1 MSRFCRFC
9 GAEFRNLEARFC
21 QVCGRERVAGP
32 VSGGLEAAPTVRAV
46 APTEGEGGATPMPRL
61 TIRVLGQSPYEAALT
76 ETTVTVGRAPSNT
89 LVLASPYVSAHHGR
103 LECAGGQWQYVD
115 LGSTNGTFL
124 NGQRVQSA
132 ALRHGDILRIGDL
145 QGNSA
150 SLTFM
155 LGDSRALHGP
165 QNVGSLILAPQ
176 GALTLGRDPQSDIPL
191 QAPLVSWRHASI
203 TAGPQGSVLTDL
215 SSTNGTFVNGQRLE
229 RPYLLQEGDVVQIGP
244 FSLVYS
250 AGKLQQYVAA
260 GGVRLDGVQL
270 VREVG
275 KGERTRRILDDIS
288 LTIHPREFVA
298 LVGTSGAGKSTLM
311 KALSGVTRAQQGQV
325 LVNGDDLYQQFDL
338 YRTMIGYVPQDD
350 IIHKDLTVRDVL
362 RYAAQL
368 RLPPD
373 TTNAELEQRVEQV
386 LQDVGMAGRSEQPV
400 SSLSGGQRKR
410 VSIAVELLAEPKL
423 FFLDE
428 PTSGLDPGLEKK
440 MMYTLRHLADGGRT
454 VVLVTHATANI
465 SQCDHVCFLAQGR
478 LAYFGPP
485 EEAFK
490 FFEVA
495 TGDFSDVYDR
505 LDDADPQRARQK
517 ALEWEQR
524 YRQSEYY
531 QRYVSQRQ
539 QQVEAPAPGAAHES
553 AQARGPKV
561 NPLRQLG
568 VLTRRYLNLVLR
580 DRVLLAV
587 LLAVMPLVGA
597 LILLVAGRQWL
608 QGDTFAEIERQLTAE
623 LAAGAASATYS
634 IVVDSLNLLFLLAF
648 AGVLL
653 GLFASGYEI
662 VKERSIYQRERM
674 VTVRI
679 GPYLLSKVLVIG
691 TFALLQCGLLLLV
704 IALKVRLPAT
714 GVLLPAPLEMFIT
727 LFLATLAAIHIG
739 LFISALV
746 PNTNTVIYILFM
758 LLFFQLIFTGT
769 LFELPGAV
777 KELSALTLTR
787 WTLEGLGGSVDMDR
801 LGELSRTRVQLE
813 PVTTEVTFEVEKPAE
828 DWEPVTVITTTRLVE
843 VAVQPGITQTIPIAA
858 PEVTV
863 HELRTV
869 TETVTEP
876 ITVEPEPLDITGGR
890 TFNIRYARTPAAMLQ
905 VWGVL
910 ALFSLVFGAGTAL
923 ALWRQDI
930 R

>member
-1 MSRFCRFC
+1 MPQFCRFC
-9 GAEFRNLEARFC
+9 GGELRNPKARFC
-21 QVCGRERVAGP
+21 PVCGQERVTGP
-32 VSGGLEAAPTVRAV
+32 MPDGVEATPTLRSAAPAEAV
-46 APTEGEGGATPMPRL
+46 PVTMPRL
-61 TIRVLGQSPYEAALT
+61 IIRLLGQPPYELTLT
-76 ETTVTVGRAPSNT
+76 ETTVTIGRAPSNG
-89 LVLASPYVSAHHGR
+89 LVLPSPYVSGYHGR
-103 LECAGGQWQYVD
+103 LEGQGTQWQYVD

-124 NGQRVQSA
+124 NGRRVQSA
-132 ALRHGDILRIGDL
+132 VLNHGDILRIGDL

-155 LGDSRALHGP
+155 LGASTALQGP
-165 QNVGSLILAPQ
+165 QRMGSLVLAPE
-176 GALTLGRDPQSDIPL
+176 GALTLGRDPQSGIPL

-215 SSTNGTFVNGQRLE
+215 NSTNGTFVNGQRIE
-229 RPYLLQEGDVVQIGP
+229 RPYLLRERDVVQIGP

-275 KGERTRRILDDIS
+275 KGERTKRILDDIS

-311 KALSGVTRAQQGQV
+311 KALSGVVRAQHGQV

-350 IIHKDLTVRDVL
+350 IIHKDLTVLDVL

-373 TTNAELEQRVEQV
+373 TTAAELAQRVEQV
-386 LQDVGMAGRSEQPV
+386 LQDVGMGGQSEQVV

-410 VSIAVELLAEPKL
+410 VSIAVELLAEPRL

-465 SQCDHVCFLAQGR
+465 SQCDHVCFLAHGR

-485 EEAFK
+485 EEAFT

-505 LDDADPQRARQK
+505 LDDADPQRAHQK
-517 ALEWEQR
+517 AVDWEKR
-524 YRQSEYY
+524 YRESDTYR
-531 QRYVSQRQ
+531 RYIVQRQ
-539 QQVEAPAPGAAHES
+539 QRVATPAEGASDGEA
-553 AQARGPKV
+553 QTRGSKV

-587 LLAVMPLVGA
+587 LLAVMPLVGG
-597 LILLVAGRQWL
+597 LILLVAGPQWL
-608 QGDTFAEIERQLTAE
+608 QGDTLGEIERQLAAE
-623 LAAGAASATYS
+623 LATGASSATYS
-634 IVVDSLNLLFLLAF
+634 IVTNSLNLLFLLAF

-662 VKERSIYQRERM
+662 VKERSIYRRERM

-704 IALKVRLPAT
+704 IALKVRLPAM
-714 GVLLPAPLEMFIT
+714 GVFLPAPVEMFIT

-739 LFISALV
+739 LFISVLV

-769 LFELPGAV
+769 LFELPGAT

-801 LGELSRTRVQLE
+801 LSDLSRTRVHLD
-813 PVTTEVTFEVEKPAE
+813 PMTAEVAFDVEKPAA
-828 DWEPVTVITTTRLVE
+828 DWEPVTVITATRLLE
-843 VAVQPGITQTIPIAA
+843 VQVQPGITQTIPISV
-858 PEVTV
+858 PEVMV

-869 TETVTEP
+869 TETVRESVTIEAEP
-876 ITVEPEPLDITGGR
+876 VDIIGGV
-890 TFNIRYARTPAAMLQ
+890 TFGISYARTTAHLLR
-905 VWGVL
+905 VWGIL
-910 ALFSLVFGAGTAL
+910 AIFSLVFGLGTAWVL
-923 ALWRQDI
+923 RRQDV

>member
-9 GAEFRNLEARFC
+9 GAEFRNPEARFC
-21 QVCGRERVAGP
+21 PACGRERASGP
-32 VSGGLEAAPTVRAV
+32 VSGGLEATPTIRAIPV
-46 APTEGEGGATPMPRL
+46 TEEGASPVPRL
-61 TIRVLGQSPYEAALT
+61 VIRVLGQAPYEVALT
-76 ETTVTVGRAPSNT
+76 EPVVTVGRAPSNT

-103 LECAGGQWQYVD
+103 LEGAGGQWQYVD

-132 ALRHGDILRIGDL
+132 VLRHGDILRIGDL

-155 LGDSRALHGP
+155 LGDSRVLQGP
-165 QNVGSLILAPQ
+165 QNIGSLTLETQ
-176 GALTLGRDPQSDIPL
+176 GALILGRDPQAHIPL
-191 QAPLVSWRHASI
+191 QAPIVSWHHASI
-203 TAGPQGSVLTDL
+203 TAGVQGVVLSDL
-215 SSTNGTFVNGQRLE
+215 NSTNGTFVNGQRLQ
-229 RPYLLQEGDVVQIGP
+229 RPQLLREGDVVQIGP
-244 FSLVYS
+244 FSLIYS

-260 GGVRLDGVQL
+260 GGVRLDAVQL
-270 VREVG
+270 VRVVG
-275 KGERTRRILDDIS
+275 KGNHTRQLLDRIT
-288 LTIHPREFVA
+288 LTIYPREFVA

-311 KALSGVTRAQQGQV
+311 KALSGVNRAQQGQV
-325 LVNGDDLYQQFDL
+325 LINGDNLYQHFDL

-350 IIHKDLTVRDVL
+350 IIHKDLTVLDVL

-373 TTNAELEQRVEQV
+373 TTNEELERRVEQV
-386 LQDVGMAGRSEQPV
+386 LQDVGMAGRGEQLV

-410 VSIAVELLAEPKL
+410 VSIAVELLAEPRL

-490 FFEVA
+490 FFEVT
-495 TGDFSDVYDR
+495 TGDFADVYDR
-505 LDDADPQRARQK
+505 LDDADPERARQK
-517 ALEWEQR
+517 AVEWEQR
-524 YRQSEYY
+524 YRQSDYY
-531 QRYVSQRQ
+531 RRYVSQRQ
-539 QQVEAPAPGAAHES
+539 QQVAPASSIASE
-553 AQARGPKV
+553 QTQTRGPKV
-561 NPLRQLG
+561 NPLRQLI
-568 VLTRRYLNLVLR
+568 VLTQRYLKLVWR
-580 DRVLLAV
+580 DRMLLAV

-597 LILLVAGRQWL
+597 LILLVAGSNWL
-608 QGDTFAEIERQLTAE
+608 QGDTPAEIERLLAAE
-623 LAAGAASATYS
+623 LATGARSATYS
-634 IVVDSLNLLFLLAF
+634 VVVDSLNLLFLLAF

-662 VKERSIYQRERM
+662 VKERSIYRRERM

-679 GPYLLSKVLVIG
+679 VPYLLSKVLVIG
-691 TFALLQCGLLLLV
+691 TFALVQCGLLLAV
-704 IALKVRLPAT
+704 VTLKVRLPTT
-714 GVLLPAPLEMFIT
+714 GVLLPASLEIFIT

-769 LFELPGAV
+769 LFELPGV
-777 KELSALTLTR
+777 TKELSALTLTR
-787 WTLEGLGGSVDMDR
+787 WTLEGLGGSVNMDR

-813 PVTTEVTFEVEKPAE
+813 PITRDITFEVEKPAA

-843 VAVQPGITQTIPIAA
+843 VPVQPGITQTIPLAV
-858 PEVTV
+858 PEVMV
-863 HELRTV
+863 HPLRTV
-869 TETVTEP
+869 TETVTES
-876 ITVEPEPLDITGGR
+876 ITIAPEPLDVSGGR
-890 TFNIRYARTPAAMLQ
+890 TFDLNYARTPAQMFR

-910 ALFSLVFGAGTAL
+910 ALFSLVFGLGTL
-923 ALWRQDI
+923 LVLWRQDV

>member
-1 MSRFCRFC
+1 MPQFCRFC
-9 GAEFRNLEARFC
+9 GGELRNPKARFC
-21 QVCGRERVAGP
+21 PVCGQERATGP
-32 VSGGLEAAPTVRAV
+32 VTDGVEAMLAQRNAAPA
-46 APTEGEGGATPMPRL
+46 EATPVTMPRL
-61 TIRVLGQSPYEAALT
+61 IIRLLGQPPYELTLT
-76 ETTVTVGRAPSNT
+76 ETTVTIGRAPSNG
-89 LVLASPYVSAHHGR
+89 LVLPSPYVSGYHGR
-103 LECAGGQWQYVD
+103 LESQGTQWQYVD

-124 NGQRVQSA
+124 NGRRVQSA
-132 ALRHGDILRIGDL
+132 VLNHGDILRIGDL

-155 LGDSRALHGP
+155 LGASTALQGP
-165 QNVGSLILAPQ
+165 QSMGSLVLAPE
-176 GALTLGRDPQSDIPL
+176 GALTLGRDPQSGIPL

-203 TAGPQGSVLTDL
+203 TAGPRGSVLTDL
-215 SSTNGTFVNGQRLE
+215 NSTNGTFVNGQRIE
-229 RPYLLQEGDVVQIGP
+229 RPYLLRERDVVQIGP

-275 KGERTRRILDDIS
+275 KGERTKRILDDIS

-311 KALSGVTRAQQGQV
+311 KALSGVVRAQQGQV

-350 IIHKDLTVRDVL
+350 IIHKDLTVLDVL

-373 TTNAELEQRVEQV
+373 TTAAELEQRVEQV
-386 LQDVGMAGRSEQPV
+386 LQDVGMGGQSEQVV

-410 VSIAVELLAEPKL
+410 VSIAVELLAEPRL

-465 SQCDHVCFLAQGR
+465 SQCDHVCFLAHGR

-485 EEAFK
+485 EEAFT

-495 TGDFSDVYDR
+495 TGDFSDVYDQ
-505 LDDADPQRARQK
+505 LDDSDPQRAYQK
-517 ALEWEQR
+517 AVDWEKR
-524 YRQSEYY
+524 YRESDTYR
-531 QRYVSQRQ
+531 RYVAQRQ
-539 QQVEAPAPGAAHES
+539 QRVATPAEGASDGEA
-553 AQARGPKV
+553 QTRGSKV
-561 NPLRQLG
+561 NPLRQLA
-568 VLTRRYLNLVLR
+568 VLTRRYLKLVLR

-587 LLAVMPLVGA
+587 LLAVMPLVGG
-597 LILLVAGRQWL
+597 LILLVAGPQWL
-608 QGDTFAEIERQLTAE
+608 QGDTLGEIERQLAAE
-623 LAAGAASATYS
+623 LATGASSATYS
-634 IVVDSLNLLFLLAF
+634 IVTNSLNLLFLLAF

-662 VKERSIYQRERM
+662 VKERSIYRRERM

-679 GPYLLSKVLVIG
+679 APYLLSKVLVIG

-704 IALKVRLPAT
+704 IALKIRLPAM
-714 GVLLPAPLEMFIT
+714 GVFLPAPVEMFIT

-739 LFISALV
+739 LFISVLV

-769 LFELPGAV
+769 LFELPGAT

-801 LGELSRTRVQLE
+801 LSGLSRTRVHLD
-813 PVTTEVTFEVEKPAE
+813 PMTAEVAFDVEKPAA
-828 DWEPVTVITTTRLVE
+828 DWEPVTVITATQLLE
-843 VAVQPGITQTIPIAA
+843 VQVQPGITQTIPISV
-858 PEVTV
+858 PEVMV

-869 TETVTEP
+869 TETVRESVTIEAEP
-876 ITVEPEPLDITGGR
+876 VDIVGGV
-890 TFNIRYARTPAAMLQ
+890 TFGISYARTTAHLLR
-905 VWGVL
+905 VWGIL
-910 ALFSLVFGAGTAL
+910 AIFSLVFGLGTAWVL
-923 ALWRQDI
+923 RRQDV